1 MGAIRTVRRASWLL
15 AASLALAWACSS
27 ASSSGGGA
35 GGTAGTGGIGLGGT
49 AGMPPDGSLNLD
61 ASGGSGGTPIVPD
74 PTTCSEAQDGHTYL
88 GCDFWPTV
96 TDNIVAPGFDFAV
109 VVANPGDGDADITVS
124 RAGQQVATATVPS
137 NSLTKVFLPWVDD
150 LKSPSWI
157 AGQPD
162 NGCSTW
168 VKTSTVNA
176 PGGAYHLIASRPV
189 AVYQFNAIEYAA
201 KGGPPGKDWNGY
213 CTTHTCLGLLANK
226 CFSYTNDAS
235 LLLPSTALTGNYRI
249 AGSSEW
255 TDNSDPN
262 SPGFTYPP
270 YFAVTATADN
280 TQVTVHVS
288 ATGGI
293 AAGAGVP
300 NTPGG
305 GTATFSLNTG
315 DVELVVGAG
324 DLSGTLVNATNPVQI
339 ISGIAC
345 TQMPHGTEACDHLE
359 ESVLPVETLG
369 KHYFVT
375 VPTGPDGAAHKH
387 VVRIY
392 GNVDGTALSYPGAN
406 PGFPAT
412 INAGQMVELT
422 GVSKD
427 FEVVGDHELTVASF
441 QYGQGPVSGVNAG
454 DPAQS
459 YMVTLEQYR
468 VKYIFLAPDDYD
480 VSFADIV
487 GPMDAQVILDGQ
499 ALSQAPT
506 PISSGYGVSRVK
518 LSSGI
523 SGAHVLQSD
532 KPIGLQVMGYGDYTS
547 YQYPG
552 GLNLGHIAPPP
563 VK

>member
-1 MGAIRTVRRASWLL
+1 MGAIRNVRSATW
-15 AASLALAWACSS
+15 AVAISLALAGACSS
-27 ASSSGGGA
+27 ASESA
-35 GGTAGTGGIGLGGT
+35 GGTGGTGA
-49 AGMPPDGSLNLD
+49 AGMGGSAGIAPDGSLNLD
-61 ASGGSGGTPIVPD
+61 GSDDGGGTQVIPD
-74 PTTCSEAQDGHTYL
+74 PTTCAEAKNGHTYL

-109 VVANPGDGDADITVS
+109 VVANPGAADADVTVS
-124 RAGQQVATATVPS
+124 RAGQQVATATVPG

-162 NGCSTW
+162 NGCPTW

-176 PGGAYHLIASRPV
+176 PGGAYHLVSTRPV

-201 KGGPPGKDWNGY
+201 KGGPAGKDWTGY
-213 CTTHTCLGLLANK
+213 CTTNTCLGLLTNK

-249 AGSSEW
+249 AGSAEW
-255 TDNSDPN
+255 NDQSDPS

-270 YFAVTATADN
+270 YFAVTGTADN

-288 ATGGI
+288 ATGAI
-293 AAGAGVP
+293 VAGGGVP
-300 NTPGG
+300 GTQSG

-315 DVELVVGAG
+315 DVVLVVGAG
-324 DLSGTLVNATNPVQI
+324 DLSGTLVNATNPVQV
-339 ISGIAC
+339 ISGISC
-345 TQMPHGTEACDHLE
+345 TQMPNGTEACDHLE

-375 VPTGPDGAAHKH
+375 VPTGPDGAAHRH
-387 VVRIY
+387 VVRLY
-392 GNVDGTALSYPGAN
+392 GNIDGTQLTYPGQN

-422 GVSKD
+422 GVTQD
-427 FEVVGDHELTVASF
+427 FEIVADHELTVASF

-459 YMVTLEQYR
+459 YMVTVEQYR
-468 VKYIFLAPDDYD
+468 LKYVFLAPDDYD
-480 VSFADIV
+480 KSFADIV
-487 GPMDAQVILDGQ
+487 QPMDAQLILDGQ
-499 ALSQAPT
+499 AVAQQPT
-506 PISSGYGVSRVK
+506 AISSGYGVTRVL

-523 SGAHVLQSD
+523 SGAHVLES
-532 KPIGLQVMGYGDYTS
+532 KEPVGLQVLGYGDYTS

-563 VK
+563 PK